1 MQLTN
6 CYSISSD
13 DIKEFELSTDKDTV
27 KWLNIFKEFNP
38 YDVSEEQSKK
48 LSAQIEVVKELVP
61 NTEGKS
67 RRFREWRIDN
77 LVYASRADLGKVP
90 PATSMYAHGILIA
103 RMVLAY
109 YLVKGQKQLNNGQT
123 IAQQV
128 QALGFTVEE
137 K

>member
-6 CYSISSD
+6 YYSISSD
-13 DIKEFELSTDKDTV
+13 DIKEFELSTDKDTI
-27 KWLNIFKEFNP
+27 KWLNIFKSFNP
-38 YDVSEEQSKK
+38 YTVSEEERKA

-67 RRFREWRIDN
+67 KRFRDWKVDN

-109 YLVKGQKQLNNGQT
+109 YLVKEKMQLPNGQS
-123 IAQQV
+123 IAEQV
-128 QALGFTVEE
+128 QALGF

>member
-6 CYSISSD
+6 YYSISSD
-13 DIKEFELSTDKDTV
+13 DIKEFELSTDKDTI
-27 KWLNIFKEFNP
+27 KWLNTFKNFNP
-38 YDVSEEQSKK
+38 YTVSEEERKA

-67 RRFREWRIDN
+67 KRFRDWKVDN

-109 YLVKGQKQLNNGQT
+109 YLVKEMMQLPNGQS
-123 IAQQV
+123 IAEQV
-128 QALGFTVEE
+128 QALGF